1 MHRLQRSVAN
11 ALALSAP
18 RAASRPRAVS
28 TQPQQQQQQRAV
40 SMLSNLSLAPE
51 KPLPP
56 PRVVPAAQ
64 AVHVTPLGDLELQLL
79 SLTDDDSDA
88 AAATSDLGTITMDG
102 EVFGAPDR
110 VDILHRVVRWQLA
123 CRRAGTNKTKTRS
136 EVSGST
142 RKPWKQKGSGRARV
156 GDIRAPQWRGGYR
169 VHGPVLRD
177 FSYSLPKKVRAMGL
191 RVALSTKLREGKL
204 AVVDSLDANV
214 SKTKEMKQ
222 LLGRRGWDHALF
234 VGGEQVDSSFLL
246 ATRNIPHV
254 DTIPQHKINVYSI
267 LQKDLLI
274 ITKGAVKYLEE
285 RLHVD

>member
-1 MHRLQRSVAN
+1 MHRLQRSVA
-11 ALALSAP
+11 ALSLSAP
-18 RAASRPRAVS
+18 RTVCRPRTVS
-28 TQPQQQQQQRAV
+28 THIEPHVCA
-40 SMLSNLSLAPE
+40 LSVPPNLALAPE

-56 PRVVPAAQ
+56 PRVIPAAQ
-64 AVHVTPLGDLELQLL
+64 AVHVTPVGDLELKLL
-79 SLTDDDSDA
+79 SLSEGDDA
-88 AAATSDLGTITMDG
+88 QEDLGTITMDG
-102 EVFGAPDR
+102 DVFGAPDR

-204 AVVDSLDANV
+204 AVVDSLEANV
-214 SKTKEMKQ
+214 D
-222 LLGRRGWDHALF
+222 LD
-234 VGGEQVDSSFLL
+234 FLL

-254 DTIPQHKINVYSI
+254 DTLPQHKINVYSI

-274 ITKGAVKYLEE
+274 ITKDAVKYLEE

>member
-1 MHRLQRSVAN
+1 MATVGMNRLLRSMA
-11 ALALSAP
+11 ALTVSPAP
-18 RAASRPRAVS
+18 RASLVRVAS
-28 TQPQQQQQQRAV
+28 TQTAAIPI
-40 SMLSNLSLAPE
+40 NLSLAKERPM
-51 KPLPP
+51 PP
-56 PRVVPAAQ
+56 PRVIPAAQ
-64 AVHVTPLGDLELQLL
+64 DVNVLPSGDLELQLL
-79 SLTDDDSDA
+79 SLSEDSQE
-88 AAATSDLGTITMDG
+88 LGTVTMDG
-102 EVFGAPDR
+102 EVFDAPNR
-110 VDILHRVVRWQLA
+110 VDILQRVVRWQLA

-177 FSYSLPKKVRAMGL
+177 FSYNLPKKVRAMGL

-204 AVVDSLDANV
+204 AVVDSLDIDV
-214 SKTKEMKQ
+214 TKTKDMKK
-222 LLGRRGWDHALF
+222 LLGGRGWDHALF
-234 VGGEQVDSSFLL
+234 VGGEKVDSRFVL

-254 DTIPQHKINVYSI
+254 DTMPQNKINVYSI

-274 ITKGAVKYLEE
+274 ITKDAVKYIEE

>member
-1 MHRLQRSVAN
+1 MASMGMNRLLRGVA
-11 ALALSAP
+11 ALSVSAP
-18 RAASRPRAVS
+18 SSCLVRAASTQAAVV
-28 TQPQQQQQQRAV
+28 PG
-40 SMLSNLSLAPE
+40 NLVLAEE
-51 KPLPP
+51 KPKPA
-56 PRVVPAAQ
+56 PRVIPAAQ
-64 AVHVTPLGDLELQLL
+64 EATVTPSGDLQLRVL
-79 SLTDDDSDA
+79 SLTKEA
-88 AAATSDLGTITMDG
+88 GDLGTITLDG

-110 VDILHRVVRWQLA
+110 VDILQRVVRWQLA

-136 EVSGST
+136 ETSGST

-204 AVVDSLDANV
+204 AVVDTLDIGQM
-214 SKTKEMKQ
+214 SKTKEMKA
-222 LLGRRGWDHALF
+222 LLGGRGWDHALF
-234 VGGEQVDSSFLL
+234 IGGEEVTPEFAL
-246 ATRNIPHV
+246 ATNNIPYV
-254 DTIPQHKINVYSI
+254 DTLPQNKINTYSI

-274 ITKGAVKYLEE
+274 ITKDAVKYLEE

>member
-1 MHRLQRSVAN
+1 MATVGMNRLLRSVAT
-11 ALALSAP
+11 LTVSAP
-18 RAASRPRAVS
+18 RASLVRTAS
-28 TQPQQQQQQRAV
+28 TQTAAMPV
-40 SMLSNLSLAPE
+40 NLSLAKE
-51 KPLPP
+51 KPMPP
-56 PRVVPAAQ
+56 PRVIPAAQ
-64 AVHVTPLGDLELQLL
+64 DVNVLPSGDLELQLL
-79 SLTDDDSDA
+79 SLSEDSQE
-88 AAATSDLGTITMDG
+88 LGTVIMNG

-110 VDILHRVVRWQLA
+110 VDILQRVVRWQLA

-156 GDIRAPQWRGGYR
+156 GDIRTPQWRGGYR

-177 FSYSLPKKVRAMGL
+177 FSYNLPKKVRAMGL

-204 AVVDSLDANV
+204 AVVDSLDIDV
-214 SKTKEMKQ
+214 TKTKDMKK
-222 LLGRRGWDHALF
+222 LLGGRGWDHALF
-234 VGGEQVDSSFLL
+234 VGGEKVDSRFVL

-254 DTIPQHKINVYSI
+254 DTMPQNKINVYSI

-274 ITKGAVKYLEE
+274 ITKDAVKYLED

>member
-1 MHRLQRSVAN
+1 MATVSMNRLMRGIA
-11 ALALSAP
+11 ALNVSAP
-18 RAASRPRAVS
+18 RASLVRAAS
-28 TQPQQQQQQRAV
+28 TQVAAMPA
-40 SMLSNLSLAPE
+40 NLSLAEE
-51 KPLPP
+51 KPMPP
-56 PRVVPAAQ
+56 PRVIPAAQ
-64 AVHVTPLGDLELQLL
+64 EVKVTSSGDLELKML
-79 SLTDDDSDA
+79 SLAEDTQ
-88 AAATSDLGTITMDG
+88 DLGSISMDG

-110 VDILHRVVRWQLA
+110 VDILQRVVRWQLA

-204 AVVDSLDANV
+204 AIVDSLDV
-214 SKTKEMKQ
+214 DITKTKDMKK
-222 LLGRRGWDHALF
+222 LLGGRGWDHALF
-234 VGGEQVDSSFLL
+234 VGGEEVESSFVL

-254 DTIPQHKINVYSI
+254 DTLAQNKINVYSI

-274 ITKGAVKYLEE
+274 ITKDAVKYLEE

>member
-1 MHRLQRSVAN
+1 MATVCMNRLLRGVA
-11 ALALSAP
+11 ALGVSAP
-18 RAASRPRAVS
+18 RASLARAASSQAATGPA
-28 TQPQQQQQQRAV
+28 
-40 SMLSNLSLAPE
+40 NLSLAAE
-51 KPLPP
+51 KPMPP
-56 PRVVPAAQ
+56 PRVIPAAQ
-64 AVHVTPLGDLELQLL
+64 EVKVTPSGDLELQLL
-79 SLTDDDSDA
+79 SMTEGA
-88 AAATSDLGTITMDG
+88 QGLGSVTMDS

-110 VDILHRVVRWQLA
+110 VDILQRVVRWQLA

-204 AVVDSLDANV
+204 AVVDSLDV
-214 SKTKEMKQ
+214 DVTKTKDMKK
-222 LLGRRGWDHALF
+222 LLGGRGWDHALF
-234 VGGEQVDSSFLL
+234 VGGEEVESSFVL
-246 ATRNIPHV
+246 ATRNIPYV
-254 DTIPQHKINVYSI
+254 DTMPQNKINVYSI

-274 ITKGAVKYLEE
+274 ITKDAVKYLEE

>member
-1 MHRLQRSVAN
+1 MNRLLRGVA
-11 ALALSAP
+11 ALAVTPRASSSLV
-18 RAASRPRAVS
+18 RAASTLP
-28 TQPQQQQQQRAV
+28 
-40 SMLSNLSLAPE
+40 NLALAEE
-51 KPLPP
+51 KPRPA
-56 PRVVPAAQ
+56 PRVVAAAQ
-64 AVHVTPLGDLELQLL
+64 QATRTPSGDLQLSVLSLNEEAKELGDVTL
-79 SLTDDDSDA
+79 
-88 AAATSDLGTITMDG
+88 DG

-110 VDILHRVVRWQLA
+110 VDILQRVVRWQLA

-204 AVVDSLDANV
+204 AVVDSLEVDVN
-214 SKTKEMKQ
+214 KTKDMKK
-222 LLGRRGWDHALF
+222 LLGGRGWDHALF
-234 VGGEQVDSSFLL
+234 IGGEEVDGNFLL
-246 ATRNIPHV
+246 ATRNIPYV
-254 DTIPQHKINVYSI
+254 DTLPQNKINVYSI

-274 ITKGAVKYLEE
+274 ITKDAAKYLEE

>member
-1 MHRLQRSVAN
+1 M
-11 ALALSAP
+11 
-18 RAASRPRAVS
+18 
-28 TQPQQQQQQRAV
+28 
-40 SMLSNLSLAPE
+40 
-51 KPLPP
+51 PP
-56 PRVVPAAQ
+56 PRVIAAAQ
-64 AVHVTPLGDLELQLL
+64 QVKVTSSGDLELQLL
-79 SLTDDDSDA
+79 SLA
-88 AAATSDLGTITMDG
+88 EGEKDLGSVTMDG

-110 VDILHRVVRWQLA
+110 VDILQRVVRWQLA

-204 AVVDSLDANV
+204 AVVDSLDIDV
-214 SKTKEMKQ
+214 TKTKDMKK
-222 LLGRRGWDHALF
+222 LLGGRGWDHALF
-234 VGGEQVDSSFLL
+234 VGGEEVESSFQL

-254 DTIPQHKINVYSI
+254 DTIAQNKINVYSI

-274 ITKGAVKYLEE
+274 ITKDAVKYLEE

>member
-1 MHRLQRSVAN
+1 MATVSMNRLLRGVAALSV
-11 ALALSAP
+11 SAP
-18 RAASRPRAVS
+18 RASLVRAAS
-28 TQPQQQQQQRAV
+28 TQAAV
-40 SMLSNLSLAPE
+40 LPANLSLADE
-51 KPLPP
+51 KPMPP
-56 PRVVPAAQ
+56 PRVIPAAQ
-64 AVHVTPLGDLELQLL
+64 QVKQTPSGDLELQLL
-79 SLTDDDSDA
+79 SLADESPE
-88 AAATSDLGTITMDG
+88 LGAVTMDG

-110 VDILHRVVRWQLA
+110 VDILQRVVRWQLA

-204 AVVDSLDANV
+204 AVVDSLDV
-214 SKTKEMKQ
+214 DVTKTKDMKK
-222 LLGRRGWDHALF
+222 LLGGRGWDHALF
-234 VGGEQVDSSFLL
+234 VGGEEVESSFML
-246 ATRNIPHV
+246 ATRNIPYV
-254 DTIPQHKINVYSI
+254 DTLPQNKINVYSI

-274 ITKGAVKYLEE
+274 ITKDAVKYLEE

>member
-1 MHRLQRSVAN
+1 MATVAMHRLLHSMAALTVSVRPLSILRSEK
-11 ALALSAP
+11 
-18 RAASRPRAVS
+18 
-28 TQPQQQQQQRAV
+28 TQIIPH
-40 SMLSNLSLAPE
+40 NLSLAKE
-51 KPLPP
+51 KPIPP
-56 PRVVPAAQ
+56 PRVIASALKIKVKPS
-64 AVHVTPLGDLELQLL
+64 GDLELQIQSIAGDAPNLGNV
-79 SLTDDDSDA
+79 SLDSA
-88 AAATSDLGTITMDG
+88 
-102 EVFGAPDR
+102 VFGAPVR
-110 VDILHRVVRWQLA
+110 IDILQRVVRWQLA

-204 AVVDSLDANV
+204 AVIDSLDTDV
-214 SKTKEMKQ
+214 SKTKDMKK
-222 LLGRRGWDHALF
+222 LLGSRGWNHALF
-234 VGGEQVDSSFLL
+234 VGGKEVNSDFEL
-246 ATRNIPHV
+246 ATRNIPYV
-254 DTIPQHKINVYSI
+254 DTIPQNKINVYSI

-274 ITKGAVKYLEE
+274 ITKDAVEYLEK

>member
-1 MHRLQRSVAN
+1 MATVSMNRLLRGVAALSV
-11 ALALSAP
+11 SAP
-18 RAASRPRAVS
+18 RASLVRAAS
-28 TQPQQQQQQRAV
+28 TQAAALPA
-40 SMLSNLSLAPE
+40 NLALAEE
-51 KPLPP
+51 KPMPP
-56 PRVVPAAQ
+56 PRVIPAAQ
-64 AVHVTPLGDLELQLL
+64 QVQVTPSGDLELQLL
-79 SLTDDDSDA
+79 SLAEDA
-88 AAATSDLGTITMDG
+88 PALGSVTMDG

-110 VDILHRVVRWQLA
+110 VDILQRVVRWQLA

-204 AVVDSLDANV
+204 AVVDSLDV
-214 SKTKEMKQ
+214 DVTKTKDMKK
-222 LLGRRGWDHALF
+222 LLGGRGWDHALF
-234 VGGEQVDSSFLL
+234 VGGEEVESSFVL
-246 ATRNIPHV
+246 ATRNIPYV
-254 DTIPQHKINVYSI
+254 DTLPQNKINVYSI

-274 ITKGAVKYLEE
+274 ITKDAVKYLEE

>member
-1 MHRLQRSVAN
+1 MATVGMNRLLRGVAALSV
-11 ALALSAP
+11 SAP
-18 RAASRPRAVS
+18 RTSCLVRAASTHAPA
-28 TQPQQQQQQRAV
+28 
-40 SMLSNLSLAPE
+40 NLALAEE
-51 KPLPP
+51 KPQPP
-56 PRVVPAAQ
+56 PRVIAAAQ
-64 AVHVTPLGDLELQLL
+64 DVKVTPAGDLELQLL
-79 SLTDDDSDA
+79 SLTEDA
-88 AAATSDLGTITMDG
+88 QDLGSVTMDV

-110 VDILHRVVRWQLA
+110 VDILQRVVRWQLA

-177 FSYSLPKKVRAMGL
+177 FSYNLPKKVRAMGL

-204 AVVDSLDANV
+204 AVVDSLDV
-214 SKTKEMKQ
+214 DVTKTKEMKK
-222 LLGRRGWDHALF
+222 LLGGRGWDHALF
-234 VGGEQVDSSFLL
+234 VGGEEVDSSFVL
-246 ATRNIPHV
+246 ATRNIPYV
-254 DTIPQHKINVYSI
+254 DTLPQNKINVYSI

-274 ITKGAVKYLEE
+274 ITKDAVKYLED